1 VLPIRHLVD
10 KVGQHV
16 FADLGTFMLDRTVK
30 SFIDADE
37 KLLQRALGHPAVNT
51 LARREQCWRGKTAKL
66 TDLEE
71 RLTSVQ

>member
-1 VLPIRHLVD
+1 MLPIRHLVD
-10 KVGQHV
+10 KVAQHV

-37 KLLQRALGHPAVNT
+37 KQGALGHPAVKT
-51 LARREQCWRGKTAKL
+51 FARHEQCCTEKTAKL

-71 RLTSVQ
+71 RLTSVH

>member
-1 VLPIRHLVD
+1 MLPIRHLVD

-37 KLLQRALGHPAVNT
+37 KLLRALRHPAVNT
-51 LARREQCWRGKTAKL
+51 FARREQCWTEKTAKH
-66 TDLEE
+66 
-71 RLTSVQ
+71 